1 MSEIKTILLVDD
13 DPMYRMLT
21 ADALTPHY
29 RLLEA
34 ESGADA
40 LMLAREYV
48 PALVLLDITLADQDG
63 FQVCRQ
69 LKQHAA
75 LAQVPVVFISANVS
89 LSDRL
94 AAYEAG
100 GEDFIGKPVEPDEL
114 RAKVSLTLK
123 NVAERLRLESGARD
137 AMGVAMT
144 AMSSASELG
153 VLLGILRR
161 CFAVSDESGLAACL
175 LSGCAEFG
183 LEACVRLQTSAGVYG
198 RSQQGVLTRV
208 EAGVLDLLSTGE
220 RIVSLGRQSVFNY
233 GGLTLLIKNMPDQEP
248 DRAGRLRDH
257 LAMLAEGGQAC
268 LRMIEAMNQLRV
280 RERARAHFGEQAMA
294 ALAEI
299 DATFHRHQS
308 QTEAWL
314 ESTLTELQMAFP
326 TLGLTDHQENIV
338 LSLVGSAAER
348 IAGQYAEGLDIAG
361 HLHRLQALAG
371 DNG

>member
-161 CFAVSDESGLAACL
+161 CFAVSDESGLA
-175 LSGCAEFG
+175 
-183 LEACVRLQTSAGVYG
+183 ACVRLQTSAGVYG